1 MKKLVL
7 SLLLVPVN
15 LLSQVPVNGDSLVV
29 YFGKLINEYR
39 LDNKLVPIK
48 IDVNLKGFT
57 ESWSLY
63 QSKVGSVSHG
73 DGDNSFQK
81 RVELYPNI
89 PSNKRCLEN
98 CAMAYTPV
106 TPISKNTNIQSSQ
119 TELLPYIDKM
129 MRGKQTQM
137 DYAIYALII
146 WKNSPEHNSAM
157 LDPEIK
163 TYYVSAST
171 NNGRTYFSFIGVD

>member
-1 MKKLVL
+1 
-7 SLLLVPVN
+7 
-15 LLSQVPVNGDSLVV
+15 
-29 YFGKLINEYR
+29 
-39 LDNKLVPIK
+39 
-48 IDVNLKGFT
+48 
-57 ESWSLY
+57 
-63 QSKVGSVSHG
+63 
-73 DGDNSFQK
+73 
-81 RVELYPNI
+81 
-89 PSNKRCLEN
+89 
-98 CAMAYTPV
+98 MAYTPV

-163 TYYVSAST
+163 TFYVSTST